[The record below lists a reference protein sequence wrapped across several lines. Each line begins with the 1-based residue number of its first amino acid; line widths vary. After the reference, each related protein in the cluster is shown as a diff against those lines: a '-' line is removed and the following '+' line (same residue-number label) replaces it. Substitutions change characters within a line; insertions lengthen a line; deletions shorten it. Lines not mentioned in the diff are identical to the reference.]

1 MLIEGALILL
11 SFVIEIVV
19 IWKIIASY
27 RRLEKYEAEKRK
39 DWRNAWN

>member
-1 MLIEGALILL
+1 MLIEGILILL
-11 SFVIEIVV
+11 SFGLETIV
-19 IWKIIASY
+19 IWRIIASY